1 MAGDRSGSCSKA
13 TARFAGRVPIQDDP
27 LRNRIWP
34 FSTVAAADRESD
46 RGAPS
51 KAKAQRLFADRR
63 TGGQVATVSSVPSA
77 GWLGHSWPAL
87 MALPCKVAL
96 VRSLIM
102 SKIVF
107 LIPSYQPTILFCEL
121 LEELRKTDPAP
132 IVIVDDGSGPRY
144 RELFQRA
151 GRIPDTTVLT
161 NAINLG
167 KGAAL
172 KHGMNHAL
180 VTYPDCAGVVTADAD
195 GQHSVGDILK
205 IANEL
210 LAHPADAIFGSRD
223 FRRDVPLR
231 SKIGNTIS
239 RYVYRFL
246 IGLNLSDTQTGLRGI
261 PRRLAELSL
270 GIRANRYEFE
280 TEQIIAAKSADFKFK
295 EVPIRTV
302 YIDDNRGSHFNPILD
317 SFRIYFVLLRY
328 AISSL
333 ATALADFL
341 TFYILTANGM
351 PVLSANMSARAV
363 ALWIQFMLLKRYV
376 FKSKAGLWIFA
387 AYVAYVF
394 FTGYVSS
401 AMQVQFT
408 EQLVNSPLL
417 AKIVVELLIW
427 IFNFMFLRD
436 IIFRRWSEA

>member
-1 MAGDRSGSCSKA
+1 
-13 TARFAGRVPIQDDP
+13 
-27 LRNRIWP
+27 
-34 FSTVAAADRESD
+34 
-46 RGAPS
+46 
-51 KAKAQRLFADRR
+51 
-63 TGGQVATVSSVPSA
+63 
-77 GWLGHSWPAL
+77 
-87 MALPCKVAL
+87 
-96 VRSLIM
+96 M
-102 SKIVF
+102 SKTIL
-107 LIPSYQPTILFCEL
+107 LIPSYQPTVLCCEL
-121 LEELRKTDPAP
+121 LEELRRIDPTP
-132 IVIVDDGSGPRY
+132 IVVVDDGSGLAY
-144 RELFQRA
+144 QELFQRA
-151 GRIPDTTVLT
+151 SRVADTVVLT
-161 NAINLG
+161 NAVNLG

-172 KHGMNHAL
+172 KHGMNHIL
-180 VTYPDCAGVVTADAD
+180 VNYPDCIGIVTADGD

-205 IANEL
+205 VADEL
-210 LAHPADAIFGSRD
+210 QACPTEAVLGSRD
-223 FRRDVPLR
+223 FKRDVPLR
-231 SKIGNTIS
+231 SKLGNIIS

-261 PRRLAELSL
+261 PRRLMELSL
-270 GIRANRYEFE
+270 GIRSNRYEFE
-280 TEQIIAAKSADFKFK
+280 TEQIITAKAANFKFR

-341 TFYILTANGM
+341 TFYILIG
-351 PVLSANMSARAV
+351 ANMSARAV

-376 FKSKAGLWIFA
+376 FKSKAGLSIFA

-408 EQLVNSPLL
+408 EQVVNSPLL